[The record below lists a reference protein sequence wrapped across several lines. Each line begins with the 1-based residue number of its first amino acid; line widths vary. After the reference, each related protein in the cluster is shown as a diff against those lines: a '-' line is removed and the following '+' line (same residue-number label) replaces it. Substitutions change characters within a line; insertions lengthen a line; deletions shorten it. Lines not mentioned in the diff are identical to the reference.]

1 MRITRNAAG
10 PDQHKRDSYLYGSK
24 ETQPPVR
31 VVHFKQHR
39 RQHLMGVQQVVDV
52 RSTVV
57 AAGEAAAARDQGP
70 AVGPAQHSHIAAREA
85 TGQSRR
91 LHIIHVCCQH
101 PHNQTRAL
109 PPAGMALTTLSSLC
123 ILSR

>member
-70 AVGPAQHSHIAAREA
+70 AVGPAQHSTA
-85 TGQSRR
+85 TLQPGKRQVRPGGYISSMSAVS
-91 LHIIHVCCQH
+91 IHTIKQEHCH
-101 PHNQTRAL
+101 LLAWH
-109 PPAGMALTTLSSLC
+109 
-123 ILSR
+123 